1 MKLHRDTDLHHPE
14 DPFHENASDKP
25 NLKDHIQ
32 QVGNVYRGDD
42 QRPAQYS
49 VSINNFLTKGIVI
62 VGILLVVV
70 FIIAFLL

>member
-1 MKLHRDTDLHHPE
+1 MKLHRDTDLHHP
-14 DPFHENASDKP
+14 DDHFDENTLDKP

-42 QRPAQYS
+42 QRRAQYS
-49 VSINNFLTKGIVI
+49 GSINNFLTKGIVI